1 MGYTYTRREVYPA
14 RPLDPGPTRCAD
26 LANTRY
32 LVQKRPTPSRQCS
45 DKVVR
50 GTPAGRGAHWPNL
63 GPSTC
68 STPSTPQGSRSWL
81 RRAGAVPVGRGGGSP
96 VPLGPGGGGGG
107 GGPSGPVPL
116 AKGGGGSA
124 LPLGGGPGGGGV
136 PLGGGPGGGGVPLGG
151 GPRGGAEP
159 LAERTT
165 RPRGPAPSPLTYSG
179 TPKLLG
185 KADREPVA
193 LGIGKPER
201 DGGTCWTR
209 ASRPRGPA
217 PLPLMY
223 AGTPK
228 LLGKAERE
236 PVAVGTGKP
245 ETDGGAL
252 GARALTPLPLT
263 FSGTPLPGE
272 EKPPVALGMG
282 RPDPV
287 GKPPVGMPEP
297 ESPAW
302 GAARAV
308 AVKRAR
314 TDTFIVGGGGM
325 VFSFWRE
332 GVGLRVYMLQK

>member
-1 MGYTYTRREVYPA
+1 M
-14 RPLDPGPTRCAD
+14 
-26 LANTRY
+26 
-32 LVQKRPTPSRQCS
+32 
-45 DKVVR
+45 
-50 GTPAGRGAHWPNL
+50 
-63 GPSTC
+63 
-68 STPSTPQGSRSWL
+68 
-81 RRAGAVPVGRGGGSP
+81 
-96 VPLGPGGGGGG
+96 
-107 GGPSGPVPL
+107 
-116 AKGGGGSA
+116 
-124 LPLGGGPGGGGV
+124 
-136 PLGGGPGGGGVPLGG
+136 PLGG

-165 RPRGPAPSPLTYSG
+165 RPRGPAPSALTYSG

-201 DGGTCWTR
+201 DGGALATPRGPTPLPLTYSGTPKLLGKAEKEPVALGMGNPDKDGGACWTR

-217 PLPLMY
+217 PLPLTY

-252 GARALTPLPLT
+252 GARALTPLPLKY
-263 FSGTPLPGE
+263 SGTPLPGE

-325 VFSFWRE
+325 VFGFWRE
-332 GVGLRVYMLQK
+332 GVGLCVYMLQK